1 MSLHAVAHRPVAAGF
16 GPSPGLETW
25 PAVEARPDTSDRS
38 ASTDAP
44 ALHQPA
50 GTDAW
55 PTYLDFDAGQHS
67 GTGAGMAQYVPAA
80 WSTTDPAQAATA
92 PVGQALHQLAQ
103 AYRYAILLC

>member
-16 GPSPGLETW
+16 GPSPGLDTW
-25 PAVEARPDTSDRS
+25 PAVEARPRASDRS
-38 ASTDAP
+38 ESTEAH
-44 ALHQPA
+44 ALHHPA
-50 GTDAW
+50 GSETW

-67 GTGAGMAQYVPAA
+67 ATGAGMAQYVPVA
-80 WSTTDPAQAATA
+80 WSTTNPAQAANA